1 MPDPSWTPLIYPVA
15 PSGRGVVVRR
25 LGIDRLWGRD
35 PARACRLA
43 RVLAAP
49 VLTRL
54 ARGCV
59 FYGVERIPREG
70 GVLLAANHFTA
81 LDPVLVGMP
90 PQRGVHFFAKG
101 QLFRRSLL
109 TELILWLGAIP
120 VGVGFDN
127 RSALRHAV
135 ALLRAGRVVGI
146 FIEGKR
152 QQGEELGDVMP
163 GAALLALRAGATVV
177 PCGLDSHGWSKA
189 RPRPCTVVFGE
200 PITFEPGSGRERTAQ
215 ASARIAEE
223 VEKAWRAA
231 VAANQAGR
239 PERLADGT
247 RRRAWLDV
255 WRFAATH
262 RARA

>member
-1 MPDPSWTPLIYPVA
+1 MPLIYPVA
-15 PSGRGVVVRR
+15 ASGRGKVLRR
-25 LGIDRLWGRD
+25 VGIDRLWGRD

-49 VLTRL
+49 VLARL

-59 FYGVERIPREG
+59 FYGVERIPSEG
-70 GVLLAANHFTA
+70 AVLLAANHFTA
-81 LDPVLVGMP
+81 LDPLLVGIP

-109 TELILWLGAIP
+109 TELILWMGAIP

-127 RSALRHAV
+127 RSALRQAV

-152 QQGEELGDVMP
+152 QQGEELGDAMP
-163 GAALLALRAGATVV
+163 GAALLALRAGAIVV
-177 PCGLDSHGWSKA
+177 PVGLDTHGWSKA
-189 RPRPCTVVFGE
+189 RPRPCAVVFGE
-200 PITFEPGSGRERTAQ
+200 PVTFEPGSGRERTAE
-215 ASARIAEE
+215 ATGRIAEE

-231 VAANQAGR
+231 VAANEAGR
-239 PERLADGT
+239 PERLPDGT
-247 RRRAWLDV
+247 RRRTWLDV
-255 WRFAATH
+255 WRYAATH